1 MVNDMK
7 KFSITLLL
15 AFVALA
21 GQAQVKCHIEG
32 QLKDKTQGTTV
43 IVCPASADLRASD
56 NFVKAKADA
65 EGHFA
70 LDVEADKMCLYT
82 AFLEEQYQHG
92 SWRYGNFLVEDKA
105 TVKLLFDD
113 NTWKVIAGGREQML
127 KVKMD
132 AEAEK
137 LYLGRMEEISN
148 QAKKEILPIVE
159 ELQKQGKNPEED
171 SLLMARNKVYE
182 DEYKK
187 LSDAYRVWESEYYKA
202 HPMLYAL
209 YDLANDM
216 RNYARDVEGLDYGK
230 LMRRCLDTYHTTYEN
245 FRPKD
250 PVHNLIRMHEA
261 AWNLKPGKPYI
272 DYQVRN
278 TDGNLVPISSLIKGK
293 VTLIDLWASWCGP
306 CRQHSKDMIPLYE
319 KYKDKGFT
327 VLAIAAERSTEDMQ
341 KAVEKDGY
349 PWPSLL
355 ELNQENNIWEKN
367 AGGNC
372 MFLVD
377 CDGTILSTSNDAKEL
392 EPLICKALGL
402 PEMQTYDYKAEAEQN
417 RIEPQDPSKPFT
429 DFSVVYQGKA
439 TRLSDYVG
447 RGQYVLVDF
456 WASWCEPCLKETP
469 NLIAAY
475 EKYKDKGLQVLGIAV
490 SDKPTHT
497 ESAIKELG
505 ITYPQIINSQRVAIE
520 AYKFNGIPYILLFD
534 PEGNIIARNLRGEEL
549 RAKLAEIFGE

>member
-1 MVNDMK
+1 MK
-7 KFSITLLL
+7 RAIIASLL
-15 AFVALA
+15 ALVTMT
-21 GQAQVKCHIEG
+21 GQAQIKCHIEG
-32 QLKDKTQGTTV
+32 ELRDTTQGKTV
-43 IVCPASADLRASD
+43 IVCPVGTDLRVS
-56 NFVKAKADA
+56 NNYITAKADRQW
-65 EGHFA
+65 HFSC
-70 LDVEADKMCLYT
+70 DVEADKMTLYT
-82 AFLEEQYQHG
+82 VFLREQYEHS
-92 SWRYGNFLVEDKA
+92 SWRYGNFLVENKA

-113 NTWKVIAGGREQML
+113 NTWKVTSGGPEQTL
-127 KVKMD
+127 KLKME

-187 LSDAYRVWESEYYKA
+187 LYDAYRVWESEYYKA

-216 RNYARDVEGLDYGK
+216 RNYAGDVEGLDYGK

-261 AWNLKPGKPYI
+261 AWNLKPGKPYHDFEVRTLEGKKI
-272 DYQVRN
+272 QV
-278 TDGNLVPISSLIKGK
+278 SSLYRGK
-293 VTLIDLWASWCGP
+293 VALIDLWASWCGS
-306 CRQHSKDMIPLYE
+306 CRRHSKAMIPVYE
-319 KYKDKGFT
+319 RYKDKGFT
-327 VLAIAAERSTEDMQ
+327 VIAIARETNRENMEKAMQ
-341 KAVEKDGY
+341 VDGY

-355 ELNQENNIWEKN
+355 ELNDENKVWLKNGADN
-367 AGGNC
+367 AGGR
-372 MFLVD
+372 MFLID
-377 CDGTILSTSNDAKEL
+377 RDGTILSTSTDAEEL
-392 EPLICKALGL
+392 EPLIRKALGL
-402 PEMQTYDYKAEAEQN
+402 SEQQIYDYKADAEKN
-417 RIEPQDPSKPFT
+417 RIEPKDPSKPFT
-429 DFSVVYQGKA
+429 DFSVVYQGKT
-439 TRLSDYVG
+439 TRFSDYVG

-456 WASWCEPCLKETP
+456 WASWCEPCRKETP

-475 EKYKDKGLQVLGIAV
+475 EKYKDKGLQVLGVAV

-505 ITYPQIINSQRVAIE
+505 ITYPQIINSQGVAAE
-520 AYKFNGIPYILLFD
+520 AYHVSSIPYILLFD
-534 PEGNIIARNLRGEEL
+534 PEGNIIARNLRGEDIE
-549 RAKLAEIFGE
+549 KTLAEIFKEK

>member
-1 MVNDMK
+1 MNK
-7 KFSITLLL
+7 TIFTILL
-15 AFVALA
+15 AFVWTA

-43 IVCPASADLRASD
+43 IVCPVGVNLYASD

-82 AFLEEQYQHG
+82 AFLEEQYLHG
-92 SWRYGNFLVEDKA
+92 SWRYGNFLVENKA

-113 NTWKVIAGGREQML
+113 NKWKVTSGGREQML

-182 DEYKK
+182 DEYQK

-327 VLAIAAERSTEDMQ
+327 VLAIAAERSAEDMQ

-377 CDGTILSTSNDAKEL
+377 RDGTILSTSNDAKEL

-402 PEMQTYDYKAEAEQN
+402 PEMLTYDYKAEAEQN

-429 DFSVVYQGKA
+429 DFSVVYQGKT

-475 EKYKDKGLQVLGIAV
+475 EKYKDKGLQVLGVAV

-497 ESAIKELG
+497 QSAIKELG

-534 PEGNIIARNLRGEEL
+534 PEGNIIARNLCGEEL
-549 RAKLAEIFGE
+549 KAKLAEIFGE

>member
-1 MVNDMK
+1 MNRTVLT
-7 KFSITLLL
+7 FLL
-15 AFVALA
+15 AFVWTA

-56 NFVKAKADA
+56 NFVKATADA
-65 EGHFA
+65 DGHFA

-92 SWRYGNFLVEDKA
+92 SWRYGNFLVENKA

-187 LSDAYRVWESEYYKA
+187 LYDAYRVWESEYYKA

-216 RNYARDVEGLDYGK
+216 RYCTRDVEGHDYGK
-230 LMRRCLDTYHTTYEN
+230 QMRRCLDTYHTTYEN
-245 FRPKD
+245 FLPKD

-319 KYKDKGFT
+319 KYKDKGLVILDFPCNQFGGQAPGDIASIHEFCTSKYETTFPQFDKIDVNGENESPLFAFLKSKQAFKGFGNGEQAKFMDEMLKKQDPDYASKPDIKWNFT
-327 VLAIAAERSTEDMQ
+327 
-341 KAVEKDGY
+341 K
-349 PWPSLL
+349 
-355 ELNQENNIWEKN
+355 
-367 AGGNC
+367 
-372 MFLVD
+372 FLVD
-377 CDGTILSTSNDAKEL
+377 SKGNVVARFEPTVSMNLVSTMVS
-392 EPLICKALGL
+392 
-402 PEMQTYDYKAEAEQN
+402 
-417 RIEPQDPSKPFT
+417 SKL
-429 DFSVVYQGKA
+429 Y
-439 TRLSDYVG
+439 
-447 RGQYVLVDF
+447 
-456 WASWCEPCLKETP
+456 
-469 NLIAAY
+469 
-475 EKYKDKGLQVLGIAV
+475 
-490 SDKPTHT
+490 
-497 ESAIKELG
+497 
-505 ITYPQIINSQRVAIE
+505 
-520 AYKFNGIPYILLFD
+520 
-534 PEGNIIARNLRGEEL
+534 
-549 RAKLAEIFGE
+549 

>member
-1 MVNDMK
+1 MNRTI
-7 KFSITLLL
+7 FTFLL
-15 AFVALA
+15 ALVWTA

-43 IVCPASADLRASD
+43 IVCPVGVDLRASD
-56 NFVKAKADA
+56 IFVKAKADA
-65 EGHFA
+65 DGHFA

-82 AFLEEQYQHG
+82 AFLEEQYLHG

-113 NTWKVIAGGREQML
+113 NTWKVTSGGREQML

-159 ELQKQGKNPEED
+159 ELQNQGKNPEED

-187 LSDAYRVWESEYYKA
+187 LYDAYRVWESEYYKA

-216 RNYARDVEGLDYGK
+216 RNYARDVEGLDHGK

-261 AWNLKPGKPYI
+261 AWNLKPGKPYHDFEVRTLEGKKI
-272 DYQVRN
+272 QV
-278 TDGNLVPISSLIKGK
+278 SSLYRGK
-293 VTLIDLWASWCGP
+293 VALIDLWASWCGS
-306 CRQHSKDMIPLYE
+306 CRRHSKAMIPVYE
-319 KYKDKGFT
+319 RYKDKGFT
-327 VLAIAAERSTEDMQ
+327 VIAIARETNRENMEKAMQ
-341 KAVEKDGY
+341 VDGY

-355 ELNQENNIWEKN
+355 ELNDENKVWLKNGADN
-367 AGGNC
+367 AGGR
-372 MFLVD
+372 MFLID
-377 CDGTILSTSNDAKEL
+377 RDGTILSTSTDAEEL
-392 EPLICKALGL
+392 EPLIKKAL
-402 PEMQTYDYKAEAEQN
+402 
-417 RIEPQDPSKPFT
+417 
-429 DFSVVYQGKA
+429 
-439 TRLSDYVG
+439 
-447 RGQYVLVDF
+447 
-456 WASWCEPCLKETP
+456 
-469 NLIAAY
+469 
-475 EKYKDKGLQVLGIAV
+475 
-490 SDKPTHT
+490 
-497 ESAIKELG
+497 
-505 ITYPQIINSQRVAIE
+505 
-520 AYKFNGIPYILLFD
+520 NG
-534 PEGNIIARNLRGEEL
+534 E
-549 RAKLAEIFGE
+549 